1 MSSTDLN
8 PMEVMRGS
16 TPEGARTYM
25 QLRESVMDNPELRA
39 LSTKT
44 KLLVGIGVASAL
56 QSSMCT
62 LMWAKQAREAGV
74 QDAEI
79 AEAILVARLLKA
91 ATVNDTAAEALL
103 WLTQNPASAGRTMAP
118 TSPEGA

>member
-1 MSSTDLN
+1 MPNEQHRSQPDGSDEKLQPRRSTDLHAA
-8 PMEVMRGS
+8 S
-16 TPEGARTYM
+16 
-25 QLRESVMDNPELRA
+25 
-39 LSTKT
+39 
-44 KLLVGIGVASAL
+44 GVRHG
-56 QSSMCT
+56 QSGT
-62 LMWAKQAREAGV
+62 AGV

-103 WLTQNPASAGRTMAP
+103 WLTQNPASAGQTKAP